1 MRVTDYAEIVDS
13 FRKIMVENSDISDIK
28 PGSDKWSLSEMV
40 GHLIDSASNNH
51 QRFLR
56 LQISDNLIFPAYDAE
71 NWKKISKTNSFD
83 YVVLIELW
91 YSFNLYLLFIVSNID
106 EKNLLNVWQIE
117 DSKLSLGFLVGD
129 YYRHMKV
136 HYDLFV
142 SRSNEIRKDQ

>member
-83 YVVLIELW
+83 YGVLIELW

-106 EKNLLNVWQIE
+106 EKNLLNAWLIE